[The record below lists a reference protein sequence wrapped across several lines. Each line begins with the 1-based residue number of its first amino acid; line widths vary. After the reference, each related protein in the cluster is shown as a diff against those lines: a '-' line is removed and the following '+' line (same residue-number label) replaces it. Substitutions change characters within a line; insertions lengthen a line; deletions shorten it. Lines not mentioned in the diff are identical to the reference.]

1 MASSFLFIKLIGGK
15 ATKILPCNIES
26 LLIHPLSLAVWFMD
40 DGGKGGNTFNG
51 AVGKKLNFFF
61 LQPERVFFSVFK
73 FSDAEVDILQNCLL
87 NNFNIQSTFHAKNS
101 SRQLY
106 IPKKEYI

>member
-1 MASSFLFIKLIGGK
+1 MASSFLFRKLIGGK

-51 AVGKKLNFFF
+51 AVGKKFNFFSYSPKGFFFQF
-61 LQPERVFFSVFK
+61 LSFQMRK
-73 FSDAEVDILQNCLL
+73 
-87 NNFNIQSTFHAKNS
+87 
-101 SRQLY
+101 
-106 IPKKEYI
+106 